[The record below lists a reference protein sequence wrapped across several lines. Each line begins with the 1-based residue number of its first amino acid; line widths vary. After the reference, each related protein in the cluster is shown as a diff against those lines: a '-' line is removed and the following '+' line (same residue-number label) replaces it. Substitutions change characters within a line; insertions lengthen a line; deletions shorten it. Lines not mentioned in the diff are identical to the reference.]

1 MQGRDNKW
9 RLSFWEKT
17 FIFAIVHGFCKAN
30 VDIALKSRAYSV
42 EFVAGYFLS
51 VYLPKQEQ
59 EVISRC
65 YYHFDLK
72 PTVVTI
78 NIMLLYGVKRKHI

>member
-1 MQGRDNKW
+1 MTQKAYSDRLVDSYAICMMQGRDNKW

-30 VDIALKSRAYSV
+30 VDIALKSRVYSV

-51 VYLPKQEQ
+51 V
-59 EVISRC
+59 
-65 YYHFDLK
+65 
-72 PTVVTI
+72 
-78 NIMLLYGVKRKHI
+78 